1 MDPLDK
7 RHARF
12 GEAKDVKLML
22 LPKETQLSGKTDLT
36 EMSVGDAV
44 AQGIVDNETLGY
56 FLVRIQLFLVK
67 IGIDPKRIRC
77 RQQ

>member
-1 MDPLDK
+1 
-7 RHARF
+7 
-12 GEAKDVKLML
+12 ML